1 MSTTRRLGLAAL
13 PIALI
18 VAACS
23 GSGASTA
30 PSAAAPTEAPPAASE
45 APASEAPPAA
55 ADATIALADT
65 SLGSVIVA
73 ADGKTLY
80 LFTPDEG
87 GTPTCYDDCATAWPP
102 LLVDDAA
109 AAAAGEGLDAAKLTT
124 VERTDGGLQVVYNGW
139 PLYFFAS
146 DTAAGDVTGQGV
158 GEKWFV
164 VGPDGA
170 AIGM

>member
-1 MSTTRRLGLAAL
+1 MTISRRLGLAAL
-13 PIALI
+13 PFALL

-23 GSGASTA
+23 SSGASTA

-45 APASEAPPAA
+45 APSAAA

-102 LLVDDAA
+102 LLVDDAT
-109 AAAAGEGLDAAKLTT
+109 AAAAGEGLDASKLTT

-170 AIGM
+170 AVSS

>member
-13 PIALI
+13 PFALI

-23 GSGASTA
+23 GSGGASTA

-45 APASEAPPAA
+45 APSAAA

-80 LFTPDEG
+80 MFTPDEG

-109 AAAAGEGLDAAKLTT
+109 AAAAGEGLDAAKLST
-124 VERTDGGLQVVYNGW
+124 VERTDGGMQVVYNGW

-146 DTAAGDVTGQGV
+146 DSAAGDVTGQGV

-164 VGPDGA
+164 IGADGA
-170 AIGM
+170 PIGM

>member
-13 PIALI
+13 PFALI

-23 GSGASTA
+23 GSGGASTA

-45 APASEAPPAA
+45 APSAAA
-55 ADATIALADT
+55 ADAIIALADT

-80 LFTPDEG
+80 MFTPDEG

-109 AAAAGEGLDAAKLTT
+109 GAAAGEGLDAAKLST
-124 VERTDGGLQVVYNGW
+124 VERTDGGMQVVYNGW

-146 DTAAGDVTGQGV
+146 DSAAGDVTGQGV

-164 VGPDGA
+164 IGPDGA
-170 AIGM
+170 PIGM

>member
-13 PIALI
+13 PFALI

-23 GSGASTA
+23 SSGASTA

-45 APASEAPPAA
+45 APASDAPASEVPPAA

-109 AAAAGEGLDAAKLTT
+109 AAGVGEGLDASKLTT

-158 GEKWFV
+158 GE
-164 VGPDGA
+164 
-170 AIGM
+170 